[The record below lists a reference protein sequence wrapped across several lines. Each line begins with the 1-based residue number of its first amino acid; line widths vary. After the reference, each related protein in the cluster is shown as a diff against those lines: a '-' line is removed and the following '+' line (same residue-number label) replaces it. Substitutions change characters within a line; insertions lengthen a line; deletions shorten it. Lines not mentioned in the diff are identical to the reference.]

1 MEQLDVIILTS
12 LISVAFLVFIVAT
25 LKEFRNMDKNPFDGQ
40 TNSSASKKIK

>member
-12 LISVAFLVFIVAT
+12 LIAVAFLVFIVAT

-40 TNSSASKKIK
+40 TNSRTSKKLK

>member
-12 LISVAFLVFIVAT
+12 LISIAFLVFIVAT

-40 TNSSASKKIK
+40 TNRRVPKK